1 MIPTNVCVFFLFF
14 GIQSEADE
22 LSLDPRLLENGR
34 IFVFFSWLILKNYVL
49 CVCVQFVVWFSFH
62 LETFCLL
69 AWYVGLFG
77 WMHFMIECAWFH
89 LEGDLHILECCFER
103 LALGSLEM
111 TEDSDGRLKDRLF
124 TWELENELNWP
135 IEEPSDDHSLT
146 PVMHRKSQLTG
157 FIKKFVE
164 MSGQMGYFE
173 GSVNGL
179 ILKSIIAETFEN
191 AMIDQKVNQRFHQ
204 RPDQFWSRI

>member
-1 MIPTNVCVFFLFF
+1 M
-14 GIQSEADE
+14 
-22 LSLDPRLLENGR
+22 
-34 IFVFFSWLILKNYVL
+34 
-49 CVCVQFVVWFSFH
+49 
-62 LETFCLL
+62 
-69 AWYVGLFG
+69 
-77 WMHFMIECAWFH
+77 
-89 LEGDLHILECCFER
+89 
-103 LALGSLEM
+103 
-111 TEDSDGRLKDRLF
+111 
-124 TWELENELNWP
+124 NWP